1 MSCVLRRICRILLG
15 QATKESLEYIE
26 EVWLAEEEKPSADGG
41 GRHSEGN
48 VWGEAGGPSCPT
60 YLSVTLVR
68 RTNALILSAIAHE
81 VAMLHVSAMVKLL
94 KTEEGG
100 RTSCMCSG
108 YRNRGVSLGNSML

>member
-1 MSCVLRRICRILLG
+1 MACAFRQICRILLE
-15 QATKESLEYIE
+15 QVTKESSEYIE
-26 EVWLAEEEKPSADGG
+26 GVWLAEEEKPSADGR
-41 GRHSEGN
+41 GRHSESN
-48 VWGEAGGPSCPT
+48 VWGEAGKPSCPT

-68 RTNALILSAIAHE
+68 RTNALILSAMAHE
-81 VAMLHVSAMVKLL
+81 VAMRHVTAMVKLL